1 MQTLEQQMS
10 FYLRYHRNTWNKLTH
25 FVGVPV
31 IIFALFIPLGW
42 LRIPLG
48 GFDLTGAQIF
58 AAVVLVY
65 YYRLDVPLA
74 LAMTAFIGLLLY
86 GAEQVSLLPWKIG
99 GLWFLATFIG
109 GWILQ
114 LIGHVF
120 EGKKPA
126 LVDNFFQIFIAPIFL
141 MAELFFALG
150 YKKDVLRRTEELA
163 GHGAQE
169 SSAPAGQAQRA
180 KA

>member
-10 FYLRYHRNTWNKLTH
+10 FYLRYHRNPWNKLTH

-42 LRIPLG
+42 LRIPVG
-48 GFDLTGAQIF
+48 GIELTGAHLF
-58 AAVVLVY
+58 VLVVLVY
-65 YYRLDVPLA
+65 YYLLDVPLA

-86 GAEQVSLLPWKIG
+86 GADQISQMPWKIG
-99 GLWFLATFIG
+99 ALWFLATFVG

-114 LIGHVF
+114 LVGHVF

-126 LVDNFFQIFIAPIFL
+126 LVDNFFQVFIAPIFL
-141 MAELFFALG
+141 MAEIFFALG

-163 GHGAQE
+163 G
-169 SSAPAGQAQRA
+169 QA
-180 KA
+180 

>member
-10 FYLRYHRNTWNKLTH
+10 VYMRYHRNPWNKLTH

-31 IIFALFIPLGW
+31 IVFALFIPLGW

-48 GFDLTGAQIF
+48 GIEITGAMIF
-58 AAVVLVY
+58 AGAVLVY
-65 YYRLDVPLA
+65 YFMLDVPLA
-74 LAMTAFIGLLLY
+74 LAMTAVIALLLC
-86 GAEQVSLLPWKIG
+86 GADRLSQLPLLQG

-114 LIGHVF
+114 LVGHVF

-126 LVDNFFQIFIAPIFL
+126 LVDNFFQIFIAPLFL
-141 MAELFFALG
+141 MAEVFFLFA
-150 YKKDVLRRTEELA
+150 YKKEVL
-163 GHGAQE
+163 
-169 SSAPAGQAQRA
+169 
-180 KA
+180 KKK